1 MLLLC
6 LLYNLKSW
14 NSSGFQKLCLTWSL
28 PSLRYTSQPCEI
40 VVDCGPYTDK
50 SGLYG
55 RLLRELDEAL
65 AFLNDCN
72 ISVHSKERD
81 STLISKQVRMS
92 RNVSNL
98 GNRNLTT
105 VFLWR
110 VLRNWNLLSYLSLI
124 IWSRKAFW
132 FLCSL
137 PCSCFCKWAGLP
149 CQALIRISFS
159 LKFRFA

>member
-1 MLLLC
+1 MDSWWGKKCSWMRIMLLLC

-14 NSSGFQKLCLTWSL
+14 NSSGFQQLCLTWSL

-40 VVDCGPYTDK
+40 VVDCGPYIDK

-55 RLLRELDEAL
+55 RLLKELDEAL

-81 STLISKQVRMS
+81 STLISKQVRIL

-105 VFLWR
+105 VFLCHACYITETSFASHPWVSEAKR
-110 VLRNWNLLSYLSLI
+110 LLIFVS
-124 IWSRKAFW
+124 
-132 FLCSL
+132 
-137 PCSCFCKWAGLP
+137 
-149 CQALIRISFS
+149 ISMQLFS
-159 LKFRFA
+159 